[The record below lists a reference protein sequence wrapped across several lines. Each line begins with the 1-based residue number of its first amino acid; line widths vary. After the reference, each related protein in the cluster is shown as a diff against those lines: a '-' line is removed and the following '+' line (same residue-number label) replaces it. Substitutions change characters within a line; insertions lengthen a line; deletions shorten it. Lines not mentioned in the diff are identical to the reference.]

1 MALSDFFRINLPY
14 GIHRNSNNEW
24 SAFNREYM
32 PLGWNEINTIDTTG
46 ITESGTDKPIYTKY
60 SKLTEKK
67 LLEIAGSADMVN
79 YDSEG
84 KIYRVFLYDDG
95 SVPSRKNPSKKDWD
109 NYFEK
114 IKMLS
119 GLIATNK

>member
-24 SAFNREYM
+24 TAFNREYM
-32 PLGWNEINTIDTTG
+32 PLGWNKIINMDSTS
-46 ITESGTDKPIYTKY
+46 ITEGETEKPIYAKY
-60 SKLTEKK
+60 SKLTDKK
-67 LLEIAGSADMVN
+67 LQEIAGSENMID
-79 YDSEG
+79 YDSDG
-84 KIYRVFLYDDG
+84 KIFRIYLYDDG

-119 GLIATNK
+119 GFMAVR